1 MKIYRLCIITLLC
14 LFFLSGLL
22 AGCGNKETDDQ
33 DEQLYRQGAVY
44 QWEEGPVKEISLPS
58 VDGLMEE
65 NNLNLIWQS
74 DTMVTPRT
82 VWKMV
87 ATKNEQME
95 YKTYYLFFPFEKAEW
110 VMVESADGTTQD
122 GIPYAFFTF
131 PVPSLSGE
139 TYTGLNLSEE
149 GRGVALIS
157 SEGIGQYAGPVAES
171 FSDDNKKSLISRNGK
186 VYEWVNSNGIRNV
199 FASDVKTNRARLQ
212 CVTETGEEVTEEVTV
227 DGWILGAVQ
236 KDEDSDVLFYGM
248 DQERRP
254 AMWDENGRR
263 REIKFP
269 GELSAPE
276 FFAAYTA
283 EGNMAFLDKYGL
295 WETTGN
301 DVELLYS
308 FMENGYRFDSAL
320 GMAGGEDNRLF
331 LLMSM
336 DDMPIVLSYDL
347 SKKSIPMEKKEL
359 VLAMSMPSV
368 AFNNMVADFNRY
380 DPDYYISVMV
390 PGEGE
395 DKESFQ
401 RRVQLELTAGKGPDL
416 LESSVLYDIGS
427 MKDKGFFMQLD
438 ERQFENGG
446 CIATALATGMI
457 DGGLYGVPY
466 EFSLD
471 FAAYHKSELGDAQ
484 TLTVEEMM
492 ELAQA
497 SDVKILDAE
506 YAAAGFILKYAL
518 SDESNTDY
526 IDWKAHKSN
535 LLDEKFLKLL
545 AFAKEYSVETTAGYR
560 EISPKDV
567 FAAHPTSGQFT
578 LWQFIKLQETLGD
591 YLILGYPRNEGNG
604 IYMWTNRFYVNSQS
618 DSCEGAVRFLQYL
631 VGEKAQA
638 LYVSYD
644 ISKDADRKVNSDGF
658 FVDKMVLFPI
668 NRSVMEKMV
677 EKEDG
682 NNPENQF
689 VLDSGEILYLKQPLS
704 EKQISE
710 FWYMV
715 DHALPAVFKIT
726 PLEDI
731 IYEELEPYFEG
742 QCSAEEAA
750 DKLNNR
756 VQLYLDETK

>member
-1 MKIYRLCIITLLC
+1 MMQKSRFYFCSMI
-14 LFFLSGLL
+14 FFLSTFLV
-22 AGCGNKETDDQ
+22 GCGNQDANAQ
-33 DEQLYRQGAVY
+33 DENQQNQQYQQGAVY
-44 QWEEGPVKEISLPS
+44 QWEEGPVKEISVPS
-58 VDGLMEE
+58 VDELMEE
-65 NNLNLIWQS
+65 KNLSLIWQS
-74 DTMVTPRT
+74 ETMVSQRS
-82 VWKMV
+82 VWKIV
-87 ATKNEQME
+87 ATENEQKE
-95 YKTYYLFFPFEKAEW
+95 IKHFCLFFPFEKAEW
-110 VMVESADGTTQD
+110 VMLEADDSTTQD
-122 GIPYAFFTF
+122 GIPYVFLTA
-131 PVPSLSGE
+131 PVLSLSGE
-139 TYTGLNLSEE
+139 KYVGLNQGEE
-149 GRGVALIS
+149 GRGIALIS
-157 SEGIGQYAGPVAES
+157 SEGIGKYAGTVAEG
-171 FSDDNKKSLISRNGK
+171 FADPNAKMVRSRDGK
-186 VYEWVNSNGIRNV
+186 VYEWLNSTGNI
-199 FASDVKTNRARLQ
+199 FASDVKTNRTGIQ
-212 CVTETGEEVTEEVTV
+212 CVSETDEEGTEGVTV

-236 KDEDSDVLFYGM
+236 QDENSDVLFYGM
-248 DQERRP
+248 DQERNP

-263 REIKFP
+263 REMKFP

-276 FFAAYTA
+276 FFAVYTA

-295 WETTGN
+295 WETAGD

-320 GMAGGEDNRLF
+320 GMAGGEDGMLF

-359 VLAMSMPSV
+359 VLAMSTPSV

-401 RRVQLELTAGKGPDL
+401 RRVQLELTAGRGPDL
-416 LESSVLYDIGS
+416 MEGSVLYNVDS
-427 MKDKGFFMQLD
+427 MKEKGYLKQLD
-438 ERQFENGG
+438 EQIFKSGG
-446 CIATALATGMI
+446 CIETALATGMI
-457 DGGLYGVPY
+457 DGELYGVPY

-492 ELAQA
+492 ELTRA
-497 SDVKILDAE
+497 SEAKILDAE
-506 YAAAGFILKYAL
+506 YAGEGFILKYAL
-518 SDESNTDY
+518 SDESNKDY
-526 IDWKAHKSN
+526 IDWEGHKSH
-535 LLDEKFLKLL
+535 LTDEKFLELL
-545 AFAKEYSVETTAGYR
+545 AFAKEYSVETTAGNR
-560 EISPKDV
+560 EIPQTEV
-567 FAAHPTSGQFT
+567 FAAHPLTFT
-578 LWQFIKLQETLGD
+578 LYSFNTLQESLGD
-591 YLILGYPRNEGNG
+591 YMILGYPRNEGNG
-604 IYMWTNRFYVNSQS
+604 IYMWTNRLYVNAQS
-618 DSCEGAVRFLQYL
+618 DSCEGAIRFLQYL

-638 LYVSYD
+638 LYVTYD
-644 ISKDADRKVNSDGF
+644 ISKDADRKVNSDGV

-682 NNPENQF
+682 NNPDNQF
-689 VLDSGEILYLKQPLS
+689 VLDSGKILYLKQPLS
-704 EKQISE
+704 EEQINE

-731 IYEELEPYFEG
+731 IDEELEPYFEG
-742 QCSAEEAA
+742 QCSAEDAA
-750 DKLNNR
+750 KKLNNR